1 MRLSFRYKLTSI
13 IATAAVAFV
22 LVIFAST
29 FLTDRV
35 VRKLEQ
41 IQAFYVPRIELEP
54 QLRRHFDALNRAFQ
68 DAVASRDAD
77 LLANSQEIK
86 TAFVSQLSAGSAA
99 LDPTA
104 TMALRLAFEDYF
116 TASQDVSKRLIR
128 GETGEALVEA
138 MGAMQTKRRLTSE
151 LLSKT
156 TAFDKKELA
165 AAFTEVS
172 DQLSDAGE
180 IRVWI
185 TLGFMVIVAWL
196 SYLIG
201 RGMVRSLAGLAEGF
215 ERFGTDDFSTP
226 IVVHGSDELSDV
238 ASQANQMAK
247 NLRHLADE
255 RTRIDWQKNGL
266 AGLVKDLRGE
276 LEPQAAA
283 DQATAWL
290 ARYLDAP
297 AAVIYYSQQKGVLHL
312 LGKYAAD
319 QAVPQFRFGEGV
331 VGDAALRQELTVV
344 NHPPANYLRVRSGLG
359 QAEPQALVLVPLV
372 QDGQVRGMLELVLF
386 KPLDASA
393 RDLLLAVR
401 ETLTIAIEVALAR
414 AETRTLL
421 TETQAQAQRLSTQE
435 EELRSTNEELQ
446 AQQEELRQTNEELA
460 QQAEE
465 LEMQRRMLQ
474 EKLNELELAR
484 QTLEKKSE
492 ELSTVSAY
500 KSQFLTNMSHEL
512 RTPLNSMLLLSNL
525 LAENETGSLSD
536 KQVEFSKTIH
546 AAGEDLLALINQV
559 LDLAKIEAGR
569 PELRVAEV
577 GVAVLADRARRV
589 FEPQAKDKQ
598 LGFAVHVDTGL
609 PDTLLTDHQRA
620 DQIITNLLG
629 NAFKFTDVGQVTLRI
644 GKPAAG
650 TRFKRKNLVLEKTVA
665 FEVTDTGPGIA
676 PEHQE
681 RIFAPFEQVE
691 GKSDRRYGGTGLG
704 LSIARELTV
713 LLGGELQLKSTPGK
727 GSTFTCFLPYA
738 SQPAPDA
745 PDAPAPPAHDMAQ
758 VRATLATP
766 GRAGPA
772 QDDRRNLKT
781 GDPYLLIIEDDR
793 LFAEVFGDVIRSQG
807 LRYVWAPDAA
817 SGLEQ
822 IRAQTPSGI
831 ILDVKL
837 PGTDGFTFM
846 QQLKAD
852 PSTADIPIHFA
863 SAMDAAE
870 RGMALG
876 AAGYLTKPA
885 SKRDLIRAIHS
896 LVPRLATRPSEL
908 LVVEDDSTATQS
920 LMKQLASE
928 GIEARHVS
936 TAALA
941 LEALKK
947 DRYGCVV
954 LDLSLPDMD
963 GLDLLEK
970 IQQQSGAD
978 MPSVVI
984 YTARALSR
992 AETKRLEA
1000 YAEAIVLKDGPSAER
1015 LLNEVRLFIRR
1026 LKAGL
1031 ASDTP
1036 TLPRFRSA
1044 NVRLEGRRLLVVD
1057 DDMRTVYAL
1066 SATLRAKGAQVLVG
1080 DTGKVAIDMLNA
1092 HPDTEA
1098 LLIDIMMPEMDG
1110 YEAMRRIRQ
1119 DPRFAKLPIIALTAK
1134 AMKGDEEKCLEAGA
1148 SDYLPKPIDADRLLA
1163 LLHAR
1168 LNS

>member
-1 MRLSFRYKLTSI
+1 MRFSFRYKLTSI
-13 IATAAVAFV
+13 IATAAVAFM

-29 FLTDRV
+29 LLTNRV
-35 VRKLEQ
+35 QRKLDQ
-41 IQAFYVPRIELEP
+41 IQALYVPRIELEP
-54 QLRRHFDALNRAFQ
+54 NLRGHFDAINRAFQ
-68 DAVASRDAD
+68 DAVASRDPD
-77 LLANSQEIK
+77 SLAKAQEIK
-86 TAFVSQLSAGSAA
+86 SAFLSQLSASNAA
-99 LDPTA
+99 LDPVAMASLRTA
-104 TMALRLAFEDYF
+104 FDDYF
-116 TASQDVSKRLIR
+116 SASKDVSQRLIK

-138 MGAMQTKRRLTSE
+138 MGAMQNKRRLASE

-156 TAFDKKELA
+156 TAFDKREMA
-165 AAFTEVS
+165 AAFHEVNT
-172 DQLSDAGE
+172 QLGDAGD
-180 IRVWI
+180 IRMSI
-185 TLGFMVIVAWL
+185 TVTCMLLVTLL

-201 RGMVRSLAGLAEGF
+201 RGLVRSLSGLSEGF
-215 ERFGTDDFSTP
+215 ERFGADDFSIP
-226 IVVHGSDELSDV
+226 IEVRGSDELADV
-238 ASQANQMAK
+238 AAQANQMAK
-247 NLRHLADE
+247 NLRHLGEE
-255 RTRIDWQKNGL
+255 RGRVDWQKNGL

-276 LEPQAAA
+276 LEPQEVA
-283 DQATAWL
+283 DQGAAFL
-290 ARYLDAP
+290 ARYLGAP
-297 AAVIYYSQQKGVLHL
+297 AAAIYYCQQKDTLRL
-312 LGKYAAD
+312 LGKYGGEGA
-319 QAVPQFRFGEGV
+319 QPVPQFHFGEGLVGEAAQRHDLMV
-331 VGDAALRQELTVV
+331 VS
-344 NHPPANYLRVRSGLG
+344 NPPPDYLRIRSGLG
-359 QAEPQALVLVPLV
+359 EAPPQALVLVPLL
-372 QDGQVRGMLELVLF
+372 QNGKVRGVLELALF
-386 KPLDASA
+386 KPLQDSGSE
-393 RDLLLAVR
+393 LLLNSR
-401 ETLTIAIEVALAR
+401 ETLTIALEVSLSR
-414 AETRTLL
+414 AETRSLL
-421 TETQAQAQRLSTQE
+421 AETQAQAQRLSTQE

-465 LEMQRRMLQ
+465 LDMQRHMLQ

-484 QTLEKKSE
+484 QSLEKKSE

-525 LAENETGSLSD
+525 LAENETGSLSE

-546 AAGEDLLALINQV
+546 AAGKDLLALINQV
-559 LDLAKIEAGR
+559 LDLAKIEAGQK
-569 PELRVAEV
+569 ELRVAEV
-577 GVAVLADRARRV
+577 NVAALADRARRV
-589 FEPQAKDKQ
+589 FEPQAKDKK
-598 LGFAVHVDTGL
+598 LGFTVQVDSGL
-609 PDTLLTDHQRA
+609 PKTLLTDHQRA

-629 NAFKFTDVGQVTLRI
+629 NAFKFTDAGQVTLRI
-644 GKPAAG
+644 GRPLAG
-650 TRFKRKNLVLEKTVA
+650 TRFKRQDLVLEKTAA

-691 GKSDRRYGGTGLG
+691 SKSDRRYGGTGLG
-704 LSIARELTV
+704 LSIARELTA
-713 LLGGELQLKSTPGK
+713 LLGGELQLKSAPGQ
-727 GSTFTCFLPYA
+727 GSTFTCFVPFA
-738 SQPAPDA
+738 SQPVLDTALGLPLPPAPTRDAAAASARTAAAPD
-745 PDAPAPPAHDMAQ
+745 D
-758 VRATLATP
+758 RLTLKP
-766 GRAGPA
+766 EE
-772 QDDRRNLKT
+772 
-781 GDPYLLIIEDDR
+781 PYLLIIEDDR
-793 LFAEVFGDVIRSQG
+793 IFAEVFGEVIRSQG
-807 LRYVWAPDAA
+807 LRYVWVPDAA
-817 SGLEQ
+817 QGLEQ

-863 SAMDAAE
+863 SALDAAD

-885 SKRDLIRAIHS
+885 SKHDLIRAIHS
-896 LVPRLATRPSEL
+896 LVPRLTTRPSAL
-908 LVVEDDSTATQS
+908 LVVEDDAMAAQS

-928 GIEARHVS
+928 GVEARHVG

-941 LEALKK
+941 LETL
-947 DRYGCVV
+947 RQGRFGCVI

-1000 YAEAIVLKDGPSAER
+1000 YTEAIVLKEGPSVER
-1015 LLNEVRLFIRR
+1015 LLNEVRLFTRR

-1031 ASDTP
+1031 ANDTRSA
-1036 TLPRFRSA
+1036 PRFRSA
-1044 NVRLEGRRLLVVD
+1044 DVRLEGRRLLVVD

-1066 SATLRAKGAQVLVG
+1066 SATLRAKGAHVLVG
-1080 DTGKVAIDMLNA
+1080 DTGRVGIEMLNA

-1119 DPRFAKLPIIALTAK
+1119 DPRFAQLPIIALTAK

-1148 SDYLPKPIDADRLLA
+1148 SDYLPKPIDPDRLLA

-1168 LNS
+1168 LNL